1 MDDQNNQ
8 TPEDR
13 HKKRNDLQREI
24 IMLESD
30 LKKVINEK
38 MTVDNE
44 ERKIGKDIDRMRM
57 DLENLQKKAHL
68 LTQDI
73 GVREEQI
80 RHLKKKINLV

>member
-80 RHLKKKINLV
+80 RHLKKQINLV